1 MGVQSSIL
9 PIFMPAL
16 ARALRAD
23 WAPGPGVFVRFPPGG
38 GGLEGGLEGW
48 RGVRGRVGGRGV
60 RGVEGGP
67 N

>member
-23 WAPGPGVFVRFPPGG
+23 WAPGPGVLVRFPPRWRWLELKVEGKFG
-38 GGLEGGLEGW
+38 WVEVGLECK
-48 RGVRGRVGGRGV
+48 
-60 RGVEGGP
+60 VEGV

>member
-23 WAPGPGVFVRFPPGG
+23 WAPGPGVVVMMVMVVMLVSTRSLGAVAPH
-38 GGLEGGLEGW
+38 
-48 RGVRGRVGGRGV
+48 
-60 RGVEGGP
+60 GP
-67 N
+67 ELDVQRSDA